1 MIKELCKG
9 CAFCV
14 LCGVMIIISAFLDN
28 HGFPIISKFIGIGS
42 MLIILSMIVTA
53 SEIKD

>member
-14 LCGVMIIISAFLDN
+14 FCGVMVILSVYLDN
-28 HGFPIISKFIGIGS
+28 HGSPIISKFIGTGV